1 MEFRMITLDSQLRK
15 MAQNSYYQNIY
26 KTNEKYY
33 GIKLFAN
40 DTNLSGLQVRF
51 LYWLSTYDVLFTEL
65 ATHEDEL
72 LSSAVLEDEYRTDA
86 YLMYRNKKQDYLWRK
101 HRQDEKEAQQSA
113 NRKKGFKNPGK
124 ESTINVDLR
133 RE

>member
-1 MEFRMITLDSQLRK
+1 MNTLDFKLRK
-15 MAQNSYYQNIY
+15 MAKNSYYQNIY
-26 KTNEKYY
+26 KSSEKCY
-33 GIKLFAN
+33 GIKLFSN
-40 DTNLSGLQVRF
+40 NTNLSGLQVRF

-72 LSSAVLEDEYRTDA
+72 LSQEVLEDDDRTDA
-86 YLMYRNKKQDYLWRK
+86 YLIYRNKKQDYLWRK

-113 NRKKGFKNPGK
+113 NRKKKFKHSGK
-124 ESTINVDLR
+124 QSTINVDLR

>member
-1 MEFRMITLDSQLRK
+1 MITLDSQLRK